1 MSNCEDKEYNEM
13 KGINED
19 SPFKNFIF
27 SNDVY
32 YTPIAPDSRR
42 VLAVKNYNGGGGF
55 RYEVVGVFDINELP
69 RYVQE
74 LIPILQAKVEKSRYK
89 KKLSRLQKRINQ
101 LSKES

>member
-69 RYVQE
+69 RDVQD
-74 LIPILQAKVEKSRYK
+74 LIPIIQKKVEMSRYNKKLNNLK
-89 KKLSRLQKRINQ
+89 KKLDR

>member
-1 MSNCEDKEYNEM
+1 MSNCEDKEDKEM

-69 RYVQE
+69 RDVQD
-74 LIPILQAKVEKSRYK
+74 LIPIIQKKVEMSRYNKKLNNLK
-89 KKLSRLQKRINQ
+89 KKLDR